1 MERRA
6 IDPMQL
12 QLLHQAARA
21 RMLSGSYE
29 LMFAD
34 WQVALRKGGRAD

>member
-1 MERRA
+1 
-6 IDPMQL
+6 
-12 QLLHQAARA
+12 
-21 RMLSGSYE
+21 MLSGSYE